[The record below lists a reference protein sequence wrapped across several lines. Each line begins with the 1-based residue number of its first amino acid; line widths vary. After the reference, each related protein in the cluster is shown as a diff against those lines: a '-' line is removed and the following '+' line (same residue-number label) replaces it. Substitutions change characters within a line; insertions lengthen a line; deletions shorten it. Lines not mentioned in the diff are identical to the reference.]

1 MDKIGSSF
9 TFFFLFLMEWPLL
22 VCLPYAGV
30 MEDVTSEPTNNVTAH
45 WMALNTD
52 TSDAVLIPHRPALME
67 VIKIACVALSI
78 ALVCGT
84 AVFYMIY
91 RRAQAE
97 QKQQLASL
105 YRNIK
110 IPLLG
115 EEEDGFQDEYKDESS
130 DLRSENGE
138 QLAQFINSGRSGAP
152 ERWTRRD
159 DGAEKAQESS
169 CPPQR
174 RGCEFLRRRS
184 GYLGQGPDWDRGP
197 PGCLLSRRSR
207 PATPHPQSSMAAAAL
222 RRPAEVSA
230 SPGPSLPHP
239 SEPGAPVRGPV
250 TSCSPGP
257 GVLDHE
263 ALVGDTR
270 GDAVT
275 ELTGGGAAV

>member
-1 MDKIGSSF
+1 MDKMGSSF

-22 VCLPYAGV
+22 VCLPYAV
-30 MEDVTSEPTNNVTAH
+30 MEDVTSEPTNNNVTAH

-138 QLAQFINSGRSGAP
+138 QLAQFINS
-152 ERWTRRD
+152 
-159 DGAEKAQESS
+159 
-169 CPPQR
+169 
-174 RGCEFLRRRS
+174 
-184 GYLGQGPDWDRGP
+184 
-197 PGCLLSRRSR
+197 
-207 PATPHPQSSMAAAAL
+207 
-222 RRPAEVSA
+222 
-230 SPGPSLPHP
+230 
-239 SEPGAPVRGPV
+239 APVRGPV

-275 ELTGGGAAV
+275 EVTGGEAAV